1 MATKKKASKKKAVK
15 KVEAPK
21 LCLRQIDSNTVQ
33 MSDDPKFPEA
43 TDATKS
49 QEVPKGMVRIDAYN
63 VIKA

>member
-1 MATKKKASKKKAVK
+1 MATKKKASKKKV
-15 KVEAPK
+15 VEKASAPK
-21 LCLRQIDSNTVQ
+21 LCLRQIDRNTVQ

-49 QEVPKGMVRIDAYN
+49 QEVPEGMIRVDAYN